1 MNKKEE
7 EKQKEME
14 LYLIDGAL
22 NKANK
27 KTIWRRNFYC

>member
-7 EKQKEME
+7 EKKKEME

-22 NKANK
+22 NKTNK
-27 KTIWRRNFYC
+27 KII